1 VGSTN
6 ADGVEP
12 AVAVRAIPAL
22 VDVAA
27 PEKEMF
33 AGPLRQD
40 GPHAGSP
47 ARETANV
54 SEASPISEPLD
65 LAHELQVADP
75 PTTNV
80 GWSDDS
86 IQIRSRIRVRD
97 LAEVYTHDREVN
109 AMLDL
114 VPDMFPTEDDPGNT
128 DRTFLEP
135 ACGHGNFLV
144 EILRRKLTYV
154 TTSRYG
160 RGENFEYWVLRCL
173 TSIYGIDIS
182 EDNVVESC
190 KRMRSALEAHLDGIE
205 VTRGFTEAVG
215 VILSTN
221 IQRADTL
228 TDARRV
234 ELVEYR
240 PVGNGTFVREWS
252 YLEEQ
257 ELDLFSDPEP
267 RRDAE
272 AVHYSELIDHPEAL
286 TRTSGS

>member
-1 VGSTN
+1 
-6 ADGVEP
+6 
-12 AVAVRAIPAL
+12 
-22 VDVAA
+22 
-27 PEKEMF
+27 M
-33 AGPLRQD
+33 
-40 GPHAGSP
+40 
-47 ARETANV
+47 
-54 SEASPISEPLD
+54 SEASPITKRPV

-75 PTTNV
+75 PTVTV
-80 GWSDDS
+80 TWSDHS
-86 IQIRSRIRVRD
+86 IQIRSRDRVRD

-114 VPDMFPTEDDPGNT
+114 LPDMFPTAGDRGGI

-144 EILRRKLTYV
+144 EIMRRKLTYV

-160 RGENFEYWVLRCL
+160 RGEDFEYRVLRCL

-182 EDNVVESC
+182 EDNVIEAC
-190 KRMRSALEAHLDGIE
+190 QRIRSALEMHLDGIK
-205 VTRGFTEAVG
+205 VTKGFTEAVG

-234 ELVEYR
+234 ELIAYK

-257 ELDLFSDPEP
+257 ELDLFSEP
-267 RRDAE
+267 ALRRDDE
-272 AVHYSELIDHPEAL
+272 PVHYSNLIGHPAPVA
-286 TRTSGS
+286 RISGS